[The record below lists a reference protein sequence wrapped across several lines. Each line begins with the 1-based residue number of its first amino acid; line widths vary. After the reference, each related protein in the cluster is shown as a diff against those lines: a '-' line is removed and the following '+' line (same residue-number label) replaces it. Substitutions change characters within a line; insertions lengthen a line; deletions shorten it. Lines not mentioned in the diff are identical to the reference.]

1 MDTLRIALISPIAG
15 RTGLDSG
22 SSIEQIVSL
31 LTEELMRRG
40 HKVTLFATGD
50 SQTSAPLHAVY
61 ARGYRNDP
69 MLWNNYEFHE
79 VVHVAAAF
87 ERAQEFDVIHSHAYH
102 YALPFTRL
110 VPTPI
115 VHTYHINPNSDIL
128 RSYARYPEAQVVAV
142 SRYHRTK
149 FKSLGNVPV
158 IYNGVDTAAFPFRSQ
173 SWKLSRRDGNR
184 SPQDARRAVDGEFPQ
199 GDYLVF
205 LGHLNAQKGAV
216 EAIKVA
222 QKVGMRLIMA
232 GQGQGDYFESEVAP
246 LIDGKSIE
254 YIGPVGVEKRNEL
267 LAGAA
272 ALLFPINYSE
282 AFGMVL
288 IEAMACGTPVLA
300 SDRCAVSEIVEPG
313 VTGYYAGDVDSLA
326 ACLPDVLALD
336 RTRVRQAVVAR
347 FDYHRMVDEYE
358 ALYYKL
364 LEVQR

>member
-15 RTGLDSG
+15 RTGPDSG

-50 SQTSAPLHAVY
+50 SQTSALLHAVY

-128 RSYARYPEAQVVAV
+128 RSYTRYPEAQVVAV
-142 SRYHRTK
+142 SRYHRSK

-158 IYNGVDTAAFPFRSQ
+158 IYNGIDTAAFPFCS
-173 SWKLSRRDGNR
+173 G
-184 SPQDARRAVDGEFPQ
+184 Q

-216 EAIKVA
+216 EAIKVT

-232 GQGQGDYFESEVAP
+232 GQGQGDYFETEVAP

-313 VTGYYAGDVDSLA
+313 VTGYYAADVDSLA

-358 ALYYKL
+358 ALYRKL

>member
-1 MDTLRIALISPIAG
+1 MAKPLRIALISPIAG
-15 RTGLDSG
+15 RTGPDSG

-31 LTEELMRRG
+31 LTEELMHRG

-50 SQTSAPLHAVY
+50 SQASAPLHAVY
-61 ARGYRNDP
+61 ARGYKDDP

-87 ERAQEFDVIHSHAYH
+87 ERAQEFDIIHSHAYH

-128 RSYARYPEAQVVAV
+128 RSYTHYPEAQVVAV
-142 SRYHRTK
+142 SRYHRSK
-149 FKSLGNVPV
+149 FKSLANVPV
-158 IYNGVDTAAFPFRSQ
+158 IYNGIDTAAFPFH
-173 SWKLSRRDGNR
+173 
-184 SPQDARRAVDGEFPQ
+184 PQQ

-232 GQGQGDYFESEVAP
+232 GQGQGEYFETEVVP
-246 LIDGKSIE
+246 LINKQIE
-254 YIGPVGVEKRNEL
+254 YVGPVGVEKRNEL

-300 SDRCAVSEIVEPG
+300 SDRCAVSEIVEVG
-313 VTGYYAGDVDSLA
+313 VTGYYATGVDSLA
-326 ACLPDVLALD
+326 ACIPDVLALD

-358 ALYYKL
+358 ALYRRL
-364 LEVQR
+364 MEARQ